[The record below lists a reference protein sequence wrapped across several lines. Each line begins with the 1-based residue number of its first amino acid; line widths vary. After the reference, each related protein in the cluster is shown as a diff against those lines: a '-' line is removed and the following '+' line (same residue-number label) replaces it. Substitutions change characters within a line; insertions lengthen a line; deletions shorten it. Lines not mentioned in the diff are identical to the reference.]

1 MVAAV
6 LPETLP
12 GMPPERLAVSPFDNT
27 KFPEKWDVLKLN
39 VTVPVTLV
47 QALAQSSKPLSG

>member
-1 MVAAV
+1 V